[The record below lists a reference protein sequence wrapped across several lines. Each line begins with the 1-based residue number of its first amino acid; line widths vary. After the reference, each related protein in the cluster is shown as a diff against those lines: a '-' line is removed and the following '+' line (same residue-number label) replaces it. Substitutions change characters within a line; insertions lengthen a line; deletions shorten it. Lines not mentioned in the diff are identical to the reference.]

1 MFLLGE
7 VAVKIDK
14 LLISSAML
22 AAMCEK
28 TGIDNL
34 KMLEP
39 FVLVCLANICEPK
52 ETIPKD
58 KVLKMLDERF
68 ALRSMPEAVLN
79 KILSRIAIGGSNI
92 VREKRFARDG
102 HQFEL
107 VQRPMR
113 QTRTFCEQEEKAK
126 HDTED
131 VVNALISWMQKN
143 TMTAKLTVD
152 EAKKYLGSFFESNGF
167 DILFEPEE
175 LRGATIRNT
184 DEINYQIGRFI
195 LSAQEH
201 DSALFEKIV
210 AIAQG
215 MVLASVIYVDTT
227 PASKLTA
234 RRRLSEVDVFL
245 DTTFLLYALGYKT
258 PDQKRTADVL
268 LDLLRTNGAN
278 LYVFQDHFSEIVEI
292 LNSFK
297 EKDAYD
303 QKNGQILESLIED
316 GYTSIEIDSE
326 IRNLEGHLKQ
336 LGIDVAPE
344 TQYTNANGEL
354 IQNRDAYIDYV
365 GLKNH
370 LIRQIPQ
377 YGKHPKM
384 LENDASAIGA
394 IMVKRA
400 GVAYSDIESCNAIFV
415 TTNYTLVR
423 QGNQFLHYPPYSM
436 HIAPIISDTDLTT
449 ILWIKY
455 AMTMCAEISELQL
468 IEHARAALAPSASVM
483 ETFNSIAQRMVKKG
497 TITQDEA
504 ANMRYSAYAR
514 AEIVA
519 LCGGNASML
528 DDTSILAVRDR
539 VKKQYA
545 AMESQRA
552 DQAYASA
559 QQARRAAK
567 TANANATASAKEL
580 ETVKRKGKI
589 EIAALRKEAEN
600 KAIEY
605 ARLFGYAAEVAVA
618 LVVLA
623 IMLVAGWATIKAG
636 FSTTLG
642 IPGIIALIAAVISA
656 IVLWVPGFKLSK
668 RLYRV
673 TSINLFNKFYVA
685 ELNRRQKEID
695 RIALVSGLTEDN
707 EK

>member
-1 MFLLGE
+1 M
-7 VAVKIDK
+7 KIDK

-28 TGIDNL
+28 TGADNL
-34 KMLEP
+34 KMLES
-39 FVLVCLANICEPK
+39 FVLVCLADICEPK

-58 KVLKMLDERF
+58 KILIMLDERF
-68 ALRSMPEAVLN
+68 ALRSMPEAVLD
-79 KILSRIAIGGSNI
+79 KILSRIANGGSRI
-92 VREKRFARDG
+92 VRETRFTRVG

-113 QTRTFCEQEEKAK
+113 QACTFREQEEKARR
-126 HDTED
+126 DTED
-131 VVNALISWMQKN
+131 VINALISWMQNN
-143 TMTAKLTVD
+143 TTAAKPTID
-152 EAKKYLGSFFESNGF
+152 ETKKYLGSFFESNGF

-201 DSALFEKIV
+201 DSNLFEKIV

-234 RRRLSEVDVFL
+234 RRRLTEVDVFL

-258 PDQKRTADVL
+258 PDQKHTADVL
-268 LDLLRTNGAN
+268 LDLLQTNGAN
-278 LYVFQDHFSEIVEI
+278 LYVFQDHFAEIVEI

-297 EKDAYD
+297 DKDAYD

-326 IRNLEGHLKQ
+326 IRNLKSSLMQ
-336 LGIDVAPE
+336 LGINIAPE
-344 TQYTNANGEL
+344 TRYTNTNGEL

-365 GLKNH
+365 GLKDY
-370 LIRQIPQ
+370 LIKQIPQ

-384 LENDASAIGA
+384 LENDVSAIGA

-400 GVAYSDIESCNAIFV
+400 GVTYTDIESCNAIFV

-423 QGNQFLHYPPYSM
+423 KGNQFLHYSPYSM

-455 AMTMCAEISELQL
+455 AMTMCGEISKLQL
-468 IEHARAALAPSASVM
+468 VEHARAALTPSASVM
-483 ETFNSIAQRMVKKG
+483 EAFNSIAQRMVKKG

-504 ANMRYSAYAR
+504 ANIRYSAYAR

-519 LCGGNASML
+519 MCGGNASML

-545 AMESQRA
+545 TMESERA

-559 QQARRAAK
+559 QQARRVAKAAK
-567 TANANATASAKEL
+567 ANAATSAREL
-580 ETVKRKGKI
+580 EAVKRKGKI

-600 KAIEY
+600 KAGEY
-605 ARLFGYAAEVAVA
+605 AHLFGRAAEIAVA

-623 IMLVAGWATIKAG
+623 IMIVAGGATIKAG
-636 FSTTLG
+636 VSTTLS
-642 IPGIIALIAAVISA
+642 IPGAIALIAAVISA
-656 IVLWVPGFKLSK
+656 VVLWLPCFKLSK
-668 RLYRV
+668 QLYRII
-673 TSINLFNKFYVA
+673 SIKLSAKFYA
-685 ELNRRQKEID
+685 IELNKRQKEID
-695 RIALVSGLTEDN
+695 RIALVSGLAEGS
-707 EK
+707 KQ